1 MAIRTAAGT
10 GVTISLVVFVLLTV
24 LLLAGSILLWGK
36 LQTAEEAAAKADE
49 NVTSF
54 VRLSERNE
62 PWFQRLETT
71 HGRDTLMGHMNN
83 RYESLRQFTFGR
95 TDDSFPDLTAAR
107 EENGL
112 ADGGS
117 MAAALNDASRR
128 IADLT
133 AANAAMEARADSAE
147 RDRDQLD
154 AQLQK
159 ATSERDALLA
169 SESQQLKGYTDA
181 DERHAA
187 AIQQAVSDFG
197 RMQATSRDQLNSTIS
212 EQQDEV
218 DRLTKDNKMLSSK
231 LRDLDARLNRDRLNA
246 ANPAALVDGKILDVV
261 GGGDM
266 VYIDRGRNDQVVLG
280 MTFEVFESADQVQS
294 VAEDDDVRGKASIQV
309 IKIGDASAT
318 AKVIRQV
325 KGRPLIPGNVI
336 TNAIYDPEYQFRFLV
351 HGKYDLDHDGKAT
364 LNEAQYLRDRI
375 KRWGGHV
382 VTGTE
387 IPGDLDFLVL
397 GEQPRN
403 PIQPGVNQ
411 RSTEAMNEYIR
422 LRTAADTY
430 RSLLEQAQQA
440 RIPVL
445 NQTRLEILTGRT
457 DL

>member
-1 MAIRTAAGT
+1 
-10 GVTISLVVFVLLTV
+10 
-24 LLLAGSILLWGK
+24 
-36 LQTAEEAAAKADE
+36 
-49 NVTSF
+49 
-54 VRLSERNE
+54 
-62 PWFQRLETT
+62 
-71 HGRDTLMGHMNN
+71 
-83 RYESLRQFTFGR
+83 
-95 TDDSFPDLTAAR
+95 
-107 EENGL
+107 
-112 ADGGS
+112 